1 MLRLGIIGCGR
12 VTTMFHLKAID
23 EVVEV
28 EVAAVA
34 DIDRERMEEVK
45 RRSGADRSYTEYREL
60 LSDPGVQAVAVNTP
74 PHFHEEMTLDALGT
88 GKHVLCEKPLAQ
100 SVEGCLRIKGAQEVA
115 GKVAM
120 PVHNYAFTPCLE
132 TAKELIRKDEIGE
145 ISRVGMRFDNNLW
158 SYGAKTDFRL
168 KERNSIVE
176 DILPHVLSVAHEL
189 VGPEIAVEEAKGWA
203 KRYEVIDNLSVAL
216 DAGGSVRLDCSMNW
230 TSLIPGFTV
239 EVVGDAGRMDMDLMK
254 HPYRVSVKSKEGGR
268 VIDKKGLKKYIDIVR
283 MRHPAFREQ
292 YAHFARAV
300 EGSEAPRFTVDD
312 EVGMM
317 GVMVDVVDRL
327 PLDYRSSKE

>member
-1 MLRLGIIGCGR
+1 MLRLGIVGCGR
-12 VTTMFHLKAID
+12 VTTMFHLKAIE
-23 EVVEV
+23 EVGEV

-34 DIDRERMEEVK
+34 DLDRKRMEEVK
-45 RRSGADRSYTEYREL
+45 RRSGADKGYTDYRDL
-60 LSDPGVQAVAVNTP
+60 LSDLEVQAVAVNTP
-74 PHFHEEMTLDALGT
+74 PRFHEEMTLDALRVV
-88 GKHVLCEKPLAQ
+88 KNVLCEKPLAR
-100 SVEGCLRIKGAQEVA
+100 SVEGYLRIKGAQEVA
-115 GKVAM
+115 EKVAI

-145 ISRVGMRFDNNLW
+145 ISGVGMRFDNNLW

-189 VGPEIAVEEAKGWA
+189 VGPEIAVDKAEGWA
-203 KRYEVIDNLSVAL
+203 KRYEVIDNLSLAL
-216 DAGGSVRLDCSMNW
+216 YAGGSVRLDCSMNW
-230 TSLIPGFTV
+230 TSMIPDFTV

-254 HPYRVSVKSKEGGR
+254 RPYRVSLKSEKGGR

-292 YAHFARAV
+292 YAHFVRAV
-300 EGSEAPRFTVDD
+300 EGSETPRFTVDD
-312 EVGMM
+312 EIGML
-317 GVMVDVVDRL
+317 GVMTDVIDRL
-327 PLDYRSSKE
+327 SEDD